1 MEGMLLLLLCWS
13 FSQRLG
19 LFGFCGGK
27 DMLKDKMLELLV
39 FVDSI
44 GVKKIRYYLV
54 KSEEDYV
61 AGKLFPSVEKNLPAK
76 SKASTSSCIDAT
88 VHPSSMFMFSR

>member
-1 MEGMLLLLLCWS
+1 LDKLGNQGKGGQEARLGRCCGGAIPCTVRREGWGLLNGGNVAVAVVLEL

-39 FVDSI
+39 FVDSEL
-44 GVKKIRYYLV
+44 G
-54 KSEEDYV
+54 
-61 AGKLFPSVEKNLPAK
+61 
-76 SKASTSSCIDAT
+76 
-88 VHPSSMFMFSR
+88 